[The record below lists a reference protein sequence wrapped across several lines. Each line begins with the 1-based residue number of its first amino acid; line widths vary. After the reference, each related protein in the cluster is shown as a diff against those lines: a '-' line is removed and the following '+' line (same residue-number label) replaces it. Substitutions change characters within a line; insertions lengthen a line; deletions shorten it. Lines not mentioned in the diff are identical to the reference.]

1 MDNKMLKNILLSDKK
16 YVVQKEYWDNKLFD
30 ECEETALI
38 YSNKIS
44 EDKLFERSEL
54 SIDIPSEI
62 ANRLIKMAKRNNLS
76 LYIILTALLKLL
88 VFRYTSNNEISVWSP
103 VNIINYKDDTL
114 NNLVLLRDNID
125 EDDSIKDLILKVRN
139 TCIEAYKNQDYPIDY
154 ILEMMGKET
163 LKSKIPHSNIL
174 CMLNGI
180 HDEECIENYQIDV
193 VFSFI
198 KEEENIK
205 LNIQYNKAKYEL
217 DTIKNFYNNYL
228 IVLSEAIKDINSSIL
243 EIECTSDVEKRII
256 KEEFNC
262 TSYICENNLTIS
274 QLFEKVAQEVPE
286 KIALVGKNEVSYK
299 ELNER
304 ANNLAWKLREIGAN
318 NKTIIAIKMNRTE
331 DLIVAIIGVLKS
343 GAAYLPI
350 DIECPTDRMYE
361 IISDAKVSFIIED
374 GIKIR
379 TISKENYQVEDRY
392 ICINDTTDNKYISNL
407 DNINDITDLAYV
419 IYTSGS
425 TGKPK
430 GVMIEHK
437 SAVNLL
443 GWFSERINIKEN
455 NRVLQLTNVTFDVS
469 VEEIFGTLL
478 YSGTLFIPSKEI
490 MLNRQALRE
499 YIANNKINV
508 AQFVP
513 VTLREFIANGEKIKD
528 LNKIISG
535 GDRLDNYLKDEILEL
550 GYNLYNNYGP
560 TEATVDAMS
569 NKCDESKVTL
579 GKPVGNTR
587 IYILNSK
594 NKIQPIGALGE
605 MCIAG
610 SGLAR
615 GYLGNEELTNEKFVK
630 NIVEGENRVY
640 KTGDIGRWL
649 PNGQVEF
656 LGRIDNQ
663 VKVRGFRIEIE
674 EIEFRLK
681 QLEYIKNAVIK
692 IEDNGKG
699 DKALCA
705 YIVSDEAVD
714 TRNIKEELA
723 KVLPDYMIPTFWTR
737 IDEIPL
743 NQNGKID
750 KKKLVRGEKEERKL
764 TNADIPKNKVQE
776 DILNVWKNVL
786 GEECI
791 SIRDSFFELG
801 GDSIKAIQIVSGLLQ
816 KNLSIDIKDIFKYK
830 NILELSNYVKVK
842 ESDFNNKEI
851 DEDISGEVKLTAIQ
865 KWFFERNLTEKN
877 HWNNSMLLF
886 SKDRLDKD
894 IVLEVFRKII
904 NHHDTL
910 RMVYEV
916 TSNGVRQN
924 NLIYTE
930 DLCDLK
936 LIDLMDKNDYKND
949 LEKECNK
956 IQDSIDLGNGPLIKP
971 ALINTC
977 DGDYLLIV
985 IHHLVIDGVSWRILL
1000 EDFEQGYKK
1009 VRDNEKL
1016 EFQHKTA
1023 SFKSWADSIYKY
1035 SKSSNLLKELDYWK
1049 EIEKTKDL
1057 ALDKDMQ
1064 ADTNCI
1070 SDSEILSIKLSNKDT
1085 ESFIK
1090 DANKSYNTE
1099 ANDILIT
1106 ALGMTIKKWAGKD
1119 KILINLEGHGREDIG
1134 ESISVA
1140 RTIGWFTSM
1149 YPVVINV
1156 DRDNDLAYTIKSVKE
1171 QLRGIPNKGIG
1182 YGILRYVT
1190 DPTLMDGC
1198 KLEIEPDICFNYL
1211 GQLDREVNT
1220 ELFSISK
1227 LSTGNS
1233 ISLKSERVNSIEING
1248 MIVGGE
1254 LTFTCSYNKKEFREN
1269 TIKNVMDTFK
1279 ENLLLVINHCV
1290 GKQEVEVTPTDLGYG
1305 KLSIDELDKVMNILN
1320 MQ

>member
-1 MDNKMLKNILLSDKK
+1 MNNKMLKNILLSDKK

-44 EDKLFERSEL
+44 EDKLFERSQL

-62 ANRLIKMAKRNNLS
+62 ANRLIKMAKTNNLS

-180 HDEECIENYQIDV
+180 HAEECIENYQIDV

-205 LNIQYNKAKYEL
+205 LNIQYNKAKYES
-217 DTIKNFYNNYL
+217 DTIENFYNNYL

-304 ANNLAWKLREIGAN
+304 ANSIAWKLREIGAN
-318 NKTIIAIKMNRTE
+318 NKTIIALKMNRTE

-407 DNINDITDLAYV
+407 DNINNITDLAYV

-528 LNKIISG
+528 LNKIICG

-569 NKCDESKVTL
+569 NKCDKSKVTL

-692 IEDNGKG
+692 IEDNGKR
-699 DKALCA
+699 DKSLCA

-776 DILNVWKNVL
+776 DILDVWKNVL

-936 LIDLMDKNDYKND
+936 IINLMDRNDYKND

-985 IHHLVIDGVSWRILL
+985 VHHLVIDGVSWRILL

-1023 SFKSWADSIYKY
+1023 SFKSWVDSIYKY
-1035 SKSSNLLKELDYWK
+1035 SKSSTLLKELDYWK

-1057 ALDKDMQ
+1057 TLDKDMQ

-1090 DANKSYNTE
+1090 YANKSYNTE
-1099 ANDILIT
+1099 ANDILLT

-1149 YPVVINV
+1149 YPVVVNV

-1233 ISLKSERVNSIEING
+1233 ISLKSERVNRIEING

>member
-1 MDNKMLKNILLSDKK
+1 MNNEILKNILLSDKK
-16 YVVQKEYWDNKLFD
+16 YAVQKEYWDNKLFD
-30 ECEETALI
+30 ECEETTLI
-38 YSNKIS
+38 YSNKIN

-62 ANRLIKMAKRNNLS
+62 ANRLIKMAKSNNLS

-88 VFRYTSNNEISVWSP
+88 IYRYTSNNEVSVWSP
-103 VNIINYKDDTL
+103 VNIINYTDYTL
-114 NNLVLLRDNID
+114 NNLVLLKDNID
-125 EDDSIKDLILKVRN
+125 EDDSVKDLILKIRN
-139 TCIEAYKNQDYPIDY
+139 TCIESYKNQDYPIEY
-154 ILEMMGKET
+154 VLEMMGKET
-163 LKSKIPHSNIL
+163 LESKIPYSNIL
-174 CMLNGI
+174 CMLNSI
-180 HDEECIENYQIDV
+180 HDEECIKNYQIDV
-193 VFSFI
+193 LFSFI
-198 KEEENIK
+198 KERENIK
-205 LNIQYNKAKYEL
+205 LNIKYNKAKYEL
-217 DTIKNFYNNYL
+217 ATIENFYKNYL
-228 IVLSEAIKDINSSIL
+228 IVLSESIKDINSNIS
-243 EIECTSDVEKRII
+243 EIECISNAEKRII

-262 TSYICENNLTIS
+262 TSYSCENNLTIS

-286 KIALVGKNEVSYK
+286 KIALVGKNEVRYK

-304 ANNLAWKLREIGAN
+304 ANNLAWMLREIGVN
-318 NKTIIAIKMNRTE
+318 NKSIIAIKMNRTE
-331 DLIVAIIGVLKS
+331 DLIVALIGVLKS
-343 GAAYLPI
+343 GGAYLPI
-350 DIECPTDRMYE
+350 DIECPTDRMCE

-379 TISKENYQVEDRY
+379 TISKEDYQVENKYR
-392 ICINDTTDNKYISNL
+392 CINEITDNKHISNL
-407 DNINDITDLAYV
+407 NNINDISDLAYV

-478 YSGTLFIPSKEI
+478 YGGTLFIPSKEI
-490 MLNRQALRE
+490 MLNRQALRK

-528 LNKIISG
+528 LNKIICG

-569 NKCDESKVTL
+569 NKCGESKVTL
-579 GKPVGNTR
+579 GRPVGNTR
-587 IYILNSK
+587 IYILNGK

-605 MCIAG
+605 ICIAG
-610 SGLAR
+610 NGLAR
-615 GYLGNEELTNEKFVK
+615 GYLGNEELTNEKFLE

-681 QLEYIKNAVIK
+681 QLKDIKNVVIK
-692 IEDNGKG
+692 IEENGK
-699 DKALCA
+699 DHKALCA

-776 DILNVWKNVL
+776 DILYVWKNVL

-842 ESDFNNKEI
+842 EDDFNNKEI

-865 KWFFERNLTEKN
+865 KWFFERNITEKN

-916 TSNGVRQN
+916 TRNGVRQN

-936 LIDLMDKNDYKND
+936 LIDLMDKKDYKYD

-956 IQDSIDLGNGPLIKP
+956 IQGSIDLGNGPLIKP

-1016 EFQHKTA
+1016 EFQHKTI

-1090 DANKSYNTE
+1090 DVNKSYNTE
-1099 ANDILIT
+1099 ANDILLT
-1106 ALGMTIKKWAGKD
+1106 ALGMTIKKWTGKD

-1149 YPVVINV
+1149 YPVVINL
-1156 DRDNDLAYTIKSVKE
+1156 DRDNDLAYSIKYVKE

-1190 DPTLMDGC
+1190 DSTLMDGC

-1305 KLSIDELDKVMNILN
+1305 KLSIDELDRVMNILN